1 MASFKKNRRHP
12 FTLMEASIA
21 FTLVAIVTHL
31 LMGFMRNTIFLA
43 EEMSSIRKTV
53 LARQKCYARL
63 LQVFSQTTKDS
74 LEVKEEALTL
84 SFENG
89 LDRELLFSGL
99 VGGEISL
106 DSDKNLILTLRRKG
120 RSESRIEYLFP
131 NVESAN
137 FEGVGEGI
145 FLVTVVDKKDKE
157 IVFPCYIGGDSKKTG
172 RAPQENLAPSVEGS

>member
-1 MASFKKNRRHP
+1 
-12 FTLMEASIA
+12 MEASIA

-63 LQVFSQTTKDS
+63 LQVFSQTERES
-74 LEVKEEALTL
+74 LEIKEEALTL

-106 DSDKNLILTLRRKG
+106 DNDKNLILTLTKKG
-120 RSESRIEYLFP
+120 TAESRIEYLFP
-131 NVESAN
+131 NVAHMD
-137 FEGVGEGI
+137 FEAVGERI
-145 FLVTVVDKKDKE
+145 FLVTLVDKRDKE
-157 IVFPCYIGGDSKKTG
+157 IVFPCYIGGDSKKT
-172 RAPQENLAPSVEGS
+172 PKSPSVEGS